1 MTGAAD
7 GDAGCGPPEGA
18 PSVGVD
24 GVTVELGGRRVLDG
38 VDLGVEA
45 GSFLALVGP
54 NGAGKTTLLRTVN
67 GLVAPAAGRVTV
79 DGVGVDGLSARE
91 LARREAGDAV
101 DEAEGGRADHISVRS
116 EHAALADQLKITLH
130 HRHVPKLEEAG
141 LVDYDAEVKQVALD
155 HLPPEV
161 EPVVERTTA

>member
-1 MTGAAD
+1 MAR
-7 GDAGCGPPEGA
+7 E
-18 PSVGVD
+18 VV
-24 GVTVELGGRRVLDG
+24 
-38 VDLGVEA
+38 
-45 GSFLALVGP
+45 
-54 NGAGKTTLLRTVN
+54 
-67 GLVAPAAGRVTV
+67 AAGDV
-79 DGVGVDGLSARE
+79 DDDQVYEALAHARRRHVLAVLADESRSLSLTDVARE